1 MSIEVTMPKFGATME
16 VGRIDKWLV
25 KEGDSVKKGM
35 PIAEISTEKITNTC
49 NAPADGII
57 EKILVPEDESADV
70 GALIALIK

>member
-16 VGRIDKWLV
+16 DGRIDKWLV

-49 NAPADGII
+49 NAPADGVV
-57 EKILVPEDESADV
+57 EKIIVQEDESADV